1 MTTRRSRGNDALEPE
16 RRRRKR
22 GFIWPLVL
30 ACILAGTTWTLAQAA
45 TLPSPPVDS
54 PLAAEFA
61 TNSAQSPIDAA
72 VPTGAA
78 GASPAPAAF
87 GPQLEVVLPP
97 PAPRPATGGKK
108 SVTMGMAFTD
118 FCRGGAQATA
128 SPGSVKGL
136 LDAVNT
142 ERARIG
148 SPALTWNASL
158 AADAAS
164 WSGTMAANQSAHPEY
179 YLTSESGSPLVGSQE
194 WVDAVFHHSG
204 LGAENI
210 DFAYGRGTS
219 PAGAHAAWMKSQGH
233 CENVMNPRYTQFGAG
248 DAWAADSS
256 YFATERFS

>member
-1 MTTRRSRGNDALEPE
+1 
-16 RRRRKR
+16 
-22 GFIWPLVL
+22 LVL
-30 ACILAGTTWTLAQAA
+30 ACVLGGTTWTLAHAA

-54 PLAAEFA
+54 PAAAEFA
-61 TNSAQSPIDAA
+61 TNSAQSPIDAG
-72 VPTGAA
+72 VPSTEP

-97 PAPRPATGGKK
+97 PPPPSPVTGGSK

-118 FCRGGAQATA
+118 FCRGGETATA

-136 LDAVNT
+136 LAAVNT

-164 WSGTMAANQSAHPEY
+164 WSSTMAANHSAHPEY
-179 YLTSESGSPLVGSQE
+179 LLTSESGSRLVGSQE
-194 WVDAVFHHSG
+194 WVAAVFHHSG

-248 DAWAADSS
+248 DAWAVDSS